1 MAEAEQGA
9 GAGCGAGGSGG
20 EETQTETM
28 HKRNLP
34 RELCQE
40 DLSLSLSFGDMNY
53 VACLMPRALFTA
65 QCHCYIPRTMPG
77 ARARRCN

>member
-1 MAEAEQGA
+1 MAAAEAEQGA
-9 GAGCGAGGSGG
+9 GADCGAGGSGG

-40 DLSLSLSFGDMNY
+40 DLSLSLLRRY
-53 VACLMPRALFTA
+53 ELRCLPDA
-65 QCHCYIPRTMPG
+65 PG
-77 ARARRCN
+77 IIYSTVPLLHPKNNARRARA